1 MTSIGIAYGDRRI
14 PVEVPDENLVKVFQ
28 TRPWRPLPD
37 PKTAIASAL
46 ENPIG
51 SHPLSSIAA
60 GRSDAVVVISDITR
74 PVPNST
80 LLPPILDLIE
90 RSGVPRDR
98 ILILI
103 ATGMHRP
110 NLADELVELV
120 GEEISNTY
128 RIENHIGTDL
138 DGHFDFGVHEGVPLQ
153 VDRRYVE
160 ADLKVVTGLIEPHL
174 IAGYSGGRKGI
185 IPGLCSL
192 ETMKVLHGFRMIQ
205 HERAASGNIDGN
217 PFHETALVL
226 ARKAGCDFLL
236 NVTLNSDREITGV
249 FAGDLDEAHR
259 AGCASLQEFAMDCID
274 EPVDIV
280 LTGGGGAPLD
290 RTFYQAIKGM
300 IAAREILKPGG
311 TILFAASL
319 TEGLGS
325 PSFRELM
332 KSLTSPREML
342 DRLAAVDYLQM
353 DQWMVQDFCSIL
365 LQAGEIQVHTEGI
378 PTSDLEGFGLVPIPS
393 FEAGLARAM
402 SRQGRTARIAA
413 LPDGPYVIAKIAE
426 GARL

>member
-1 MTSIGIAYGDRRI
+1 MTSLAIAYGDRRI

-37 PKTAIASAL
+37 PESAIASAL

-90 RSGVPRDR
+90 CSGVPRDR

-110 NLADELVELV
+110 NLSDEIVELV
-120 GEEISNTY
+120 GEEISGTY

-138 DGHFDFGVHEGVPLQ
+138 DGHSDFGVHDGVPLH

-205 HERAASGNIDGN
+205 HDRAAAGNIDGN
-217 PFHETALVL
+217 PFHETALDL

-274 EPVDIV
+274 ESVDIV

-290 RTFYQAIKGM
+290 RTLYQAIKGM

-311 TILFAASL
+311 TILFAAAL
-319 TEGLGS
+319 AEGLGS

-332 KSLTSPREML
+332 NSLTSPMEML
-342 DRLAAVDYLQM
+342 DRLAEVGYLQM
-353 DQWMVQDFCSIL
+353 DQWMVQDFCNIL
-365 LQAGEIQVHTEGI
+365 LHAGEIQVHTGGI
-378 PTSDLEGFGLVPIPS
+378 PASELEGFGLVPIPS
-393 FEAGLARAM
+393 LEAGVARAM
-402 SRQGRTARIAA
+402 RRCGRTAGIAA
-413 LPDGPYVIAKIAE
+413 LPEGPYVIAKITE